1 MLKFLVEISNSPV
14 GYLELS
20 TVNIFLVGREGLPY
34 EISAISLYKLFLIPA
49 RNFYLKKKKEFSQSY
64 IQEKKTVRKM
74 PLLIYNN
81 TVFHI

>member
-20 TVNIFLVGREGLPY
+20 IVNIFLVGREGLPY
-34 EISAISLYKLFLIPA
+34 EISAVSLYKLFLIPA
-49 RNFYLKKKKEFSQSY
+49 RNFYLKKKEFSQSY
-64 IQEKKTVRKM
+64 IQEKTTVRKM